1 MIFYEDDFVIIFT
14 IIVFMTVFVII
25 MILLNVILAQWF
37 LWQWL
42 VIILILLI
50 DFYADIYWSLWCV
63 SLQQFFDHVDAG
75 VMQGFL
81 RAGQDLLQQ
90 LDEAERL
97 DLQKKM
103 ANLQARWKVSLR
115 TESYTCC
122 LSTKCWKGSIHTVS
136 YICIW
141 SISSIEGQYMN
152 CVIDI

>member
-1 MIFYEDDFVIIFT
+1 MIILT
-14 IIVFMTVFVII
+14 IVVFMTVFCDNYDFTQLYLCSMIFIAMVID
-25 MILLNVILAQWF
+25 NSDSTQW
-37 LWQWL
+37 
-42 VIILILLI
+42 
-50 DFYADIYWSLWCV
+50 FYADVYWSLWCV
-63 SLQQFFDHVDAG
+63 LLQQFFDHVDAG

-103 ANLQARWKVSLR
+103 ANLQARWKVSFR

-136 YICIW
+136 YTCIW